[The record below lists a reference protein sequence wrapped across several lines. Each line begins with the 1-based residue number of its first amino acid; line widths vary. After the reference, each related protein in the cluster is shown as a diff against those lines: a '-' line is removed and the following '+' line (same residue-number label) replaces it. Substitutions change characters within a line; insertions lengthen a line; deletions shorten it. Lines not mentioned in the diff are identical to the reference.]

1 MTRLHV
7 VAMSDPDHDDLIAE
21 GYVDDRCVMIVSQER
36 GPGQFDV
43 EFVRGDEDA
52 RTRLSV
58 DDVSALLQRACV
70 KLRQLKQATGE
81 AQP

>member
-43 EFVRGDEDA
+43 EFVCGDEDA
-52 RTRLSV
+52 RTRRSV
-58 DDVSALLQRACV
+58 DDVVTPLQQAGA
-70 KLRQLKQATGE
+70 KLRQLKQTSGE